1 MVNGYFYSG
10 EDATACQGP
19 PMRNNS
25 LFKYKRSEES
35 LHCSR
40 ETVIEGVKM
49 KCRGGMLELGNR
61 SLISLEKIVHVVK
74 YATFSLA

>member
-35 LHCSR
+35 LHC
-40 ETVIEGVKM
+40 
-49 KCRGGMLELGNR
+49 CRGSHRGSENEM
-61 SLISLEKIVHVVK
+61 
-74 YATFSLA
+74 